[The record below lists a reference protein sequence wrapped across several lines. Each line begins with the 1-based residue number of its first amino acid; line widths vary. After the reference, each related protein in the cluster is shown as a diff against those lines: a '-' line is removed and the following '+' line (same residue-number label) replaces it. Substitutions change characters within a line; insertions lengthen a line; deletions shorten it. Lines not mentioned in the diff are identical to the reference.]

1 MKKFELTAE
10 FVTNVF
16 GKKLFRIK
24 ALVAFGNVEKGEL
37 GGFIEKEDNLSHDGE
52 AWVYGDARVSGN
64 ALVSGDARVYGDA
77 RVSDNA
83 LVYGNAWVSGNAQVS
98 GNARVSGNAWVYGN
112 ARVSGNAWVS
122 GNAQVYGDA
131 LVYGNAW
138 VSGNAQVSGNA
149 WVSGNA
155 QVYGNAL
162 VSGDAR
168 VYGDARVS
176 DNALVYGNAWVSG
189 NADYAVVTGFG
200 RYFRTTTFFRCKDK
214 ILRVQ
219 CGCFYGDLAQF
230 REIVKKTHGDSK
242 YAKEYLAIADLME
255 LHFSDEEEKQ
265 EADE

>member
-37 GGFIEKEDNLSHDGE
+37 GGFIENEDNLSHDG
-52 AWVYGDARVSGN
+52 
-64 ALVSGDARVYGDA
+64 
-77 RVSDNA
+77 
-83 LVYGNAWVSGNAQVS
+83 NAWVSGDAKVF
-98 GNARVSGNAWVYGN
+98 GD

-122 GNAQVYGDA
+122 GDAQVF
-131 LVYGNAW
+131 
-138 VSGNAQVSGNA
+138 
-149 WVSGNA
+149 
-155 QVYGNAL
+155 
-162 VSGDAR
+162 
-168 VYGDARVS
+168 
-176 DNALVYGNAWVSG
+176 G

-200 RYFRTTTFFRCKDK
+200 RYFRTTTFFRCEDK

-255 LHFSDEEEKQ
+255 LHFSDECGGEQ
-265 EADE
+265 

>member
-37 GGFIEKEDNLSHDGE
+37 GGFIEKEDNLSHGGN
-52 AWVYGDARVSGN
+52 AWVYGDAW
-64 ALVSGDARVYGDA
+64 VSGDAR
-77 RVSDNA
+77 
-83 LVYGNAWVSGNAQVS
+83 
-98 GNARVSGNAWVYGN
+98 VYGN
-112 ARVSGNAWVS
+112 ARVSGNA
-122 GNAQVYGDA
+122 
-131 LVYGNAW
+131 
-138 VSGNAQVSGNA
+138 
-149 WVSGNA
+149 
-155 QVYGNAL
+155 
-162 VSGDAR
+162 
-168 VYGDARVS
+168 
-176 DNALVYGNAWVSG
+176 
-189 NADYAVVTGFG
+189 DYAVVAGFG

-255 LHFSDEEEKQ
+255 LHFAEEEEKQ
-265 EADE
+265 EAAE